1 MKLTPKVILLV
12 LVVLLISMSMLSIP
26 IYWYTRV
33 ALEDS
38 LGDQLIRMSHVIGQ
52 NLDQDVLQT
61 LSVEPELGGL
71 RRQFETNLEKFSTE
85 GIVGITLYRRDGT
98 ILAQDRQTKKELVSL
113 SQALPGLLTLSADG
127 QASVSEIY
135 QMANGSYVKAVARPV
150 TTGVDQEVVLVI
162 WAGANY
168 MAVINQMQGSLL
180 WIFLAAILVAI
191 AMTYIF
197 SRSLIRPVHAL
208 SRYAGAIQSN
218 LNSTPIDLH
227 RSDELGDLNQSLM
240 KMHEEIRKQEETAR
254 QLLAGIAH
262 EIKNPLGGM
271 EIYTGLLKDELAQLP
286 DGKAGEMGSYL
297 QKISAELHHLN
308 RIVQEYLDY
317 ARPLKSVIEPVRI
330 QEVFDD
336 IKTLLIPEMNGLD
349 QSLQLFGDAT
359 LHTDRSKL
367 HRVFL
372 NLVQNGLTAAGLG
385 GEIQVEVIEHQ
396 TSLELQFKDNGP
408 GIPAADRERVFEPYF
423 STTDRGY
430 GLGLSIVQ
438 SILAELGGTI
448 LVQRSDASG
457 TVFVATLPKKEM
469 KNT

>member
-26 IYWYTRV
+26 LYWYTRV

-52 NLDQDVLQT
+52 NLDQEVLQT
-61 LSVEPELGGL
+61 LSREPELGRL
-71 RRQFETNLEKFSTE
+71 RQQFETNLEKFSTE

-98 ILAQDRQTKKELVSL
+98 ILAQDRQTKKDLARL
-113 SQALPGLLTLSADG
+113 SQALPGLLTLGSDG

-135 QMANGSYVKAVARPV
+135 QMANGSYVKAVALPV
-150 TTGVDQEVVLVI
+150 ITGPEQDAILVI

-168 MAVINQMQGSLL
+168 MAVIKQLQGSLL

-191 AMTYIF
+191 AMTFIF
-197 SRSLIRPVHAL
+197 SRSLIRPVRAL

-218 LNSTPIDLH
+218 LNSTPVDLQ
-227 RSDELGDLNQSLM
+227 RSDEFGDLNHSLI

-271 EIYTGLLKDELAQLP
+271 EIYAGLLKDELAQLP
-286 DGKAGEMGSYL
+286 DEKAGETGPYL
-297 QKISAELHHLN
+297 ERIRAELHHLN

-317 ARPLKSVIEPVRI
+317 ARPLKSVIETVRI

-336 IKTLLIPEMNGLD
+336 IKALLAPEMDSLD
-349 QSLQLFGDAT
+349 QALRLQGDA
-359 LHTDRSKL
+359 LLRTDRSKL

-372 NLVQNGLTAAGLG
+372 NLVQNGLTAAGSG
-385 GEIQVEVIEHQ
+385 GEIQIEVIEQ
-396 TSLELQFKDNGP
+396 KTSIELSFKDNGP
-408 GIPAADRERVFEPYF
+408 GIPKADRERIFEPYF

-438 SILAELGGTI
+438 SILTELGGTI
-448 LVQRSDASG
+448 LVQKSDASG

-469 KNT
+469 NSA